1 MCVGGRRGTLN
12 RYLING
18 ALGVVSCG
26 VWMVSLHKFCE
37 LLCAVGY
44 RGVFC
49 VLIVE
54 PIVSLGGI
62 GEWVKLLLPMGDVLL
77 FC

>member
-1 MCVGGRRGTLN
+1 MCGGEEGHFESISYKRRS
-12 RYLING
+12 
-18 ALGVVSCG
+18 GVVSCG